1 MSNKVVRLQEVY
13 DVGSKAVYIKKLFDT
28 CMINDDAIDV
38 LSDLDEAF
46 LERYIGGI
54 EPDKEEIQEK
64 LSLYASEEVY
74 IQYFVVRQ
82 QLDLEL
88 KTY

>member
-64 LSLYASEEVY
+64 IGLLMIFGMIYLVEQ
-74 IQYFVVRQ
+74 IC
-82 QLDLEL
+82 
-88 KTY
+88 

>member
-1 MSNKVVRLQEVY
+1 
-13 DVGSKAVYIKKLFDT
+13 
-28 CMINDDAIDV
+28 MINDDAIDV

-64 LSLYASEEVY
+64 LSLYASEGSLSS
-74 IQYFVVRQ
+74 I
-82 QLDLEL
+82 LWCGSNW
-88 KTY
+88 TWS